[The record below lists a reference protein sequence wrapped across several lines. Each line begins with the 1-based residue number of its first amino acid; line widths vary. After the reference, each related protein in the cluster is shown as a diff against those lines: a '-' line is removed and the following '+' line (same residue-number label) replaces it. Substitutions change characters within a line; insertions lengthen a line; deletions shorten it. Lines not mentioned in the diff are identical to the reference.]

1 LDNPKTIESEE
12 LDPWSLFIY
21 AMKAPMTRDR
31 YQTRLAKF
39 FDYIG
44 LKVGEK
50 LEDRAR
56 AFAQRG
62 RDDSNWTLN
71 NILRFVQYQ
80 KDRVDKKE
88 ITGAT
93 VRNYVKSIKLFCEMA
108 DTSIPWKKITR
119 GLPKGKKY
127 ADDRIPTLEEIRR
140 VVEYPDR
147 RIKAI
152 VYTMASSGIRIG
164 SWDYLQWGHIR
175 PLEKDGE
182 IIAAKMIVYA
192 GEDDEYFTFISPEA
206 LQALKDWIGYRQK
219 SGELINDDTWVMRDL
234 WDTRVA
240 QGRGLVTKPKK
251 LTSLGVK
258 RLMERAIWAQG
269 LRKKLE
275 PGKKRHPYQA
285 NHSFRKWFKTRCEIG
300 GMKPIN
306 IEKLMNHS
314 IGISDSYYRA
324 TENEVLE
331 DYVKATD
338 LLTINDD
345 KLALQKQ
352 VVELT
357 EKNKEENY
365 IIKGKLSEREKEI
378 QTMQRKHEQDMK
390 AMREEMESKFYQIL
404 QKIEISKLK

>member
-1 LDNPKTIESEE
+1 
-12 LDPWSLFIY
+12 
-21 AMKAPMTRDR
+21 
-31 YQTRLAKF
+31 
-39 FDYIG
+39 
-44 LKVGEK
+44 
-50 LEDRAR
+50 
-56 AFAQRG
+56 
-62 RDDSNWTLN
+62 
-71 NILRFVQYQ
+71 
-80 KDRVDKKE
+80 
-88 ITGAT
+88 
-93 VRNYVKSIKLFCEMA
+93 
-108 DTSIPWKKITR
+108 
-119 GLPKGKKY
+119 
-127 ADDRIPTLEEIRR
+127 
-140 VVEYPDR
+140 
-147 RIKAI
+147 
-152 VYTMASSGIRIG
+152 MASSGIRIG

-275 PGKKRHPYQA
+275 PRKKRHPYQA
-285 NHSFRKWFKTRCEIG
+285 NHSLRKWFKTRCEIG

-378 QTMQRKHEQDMK
+378 QTMQKKHEQDMK
-390 AMREEMESKFYQIL
+390 AMREEMHNRFEQIL
-404 QKIEISKLK
+404 QKIDMGKMVNLQSK